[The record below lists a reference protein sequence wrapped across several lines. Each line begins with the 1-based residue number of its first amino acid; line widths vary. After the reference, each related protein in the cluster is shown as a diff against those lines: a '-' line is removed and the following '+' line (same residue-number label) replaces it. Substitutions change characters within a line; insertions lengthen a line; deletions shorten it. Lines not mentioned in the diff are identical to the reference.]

1 MLAIG
6 WGPRKRCRG
15 LQKWGDILKHIILY
29 GPPAAGKLT
38 VGAELARLTG
48 FGLLHNHLSNN
59 LVREV
64 FPYGHPEMGRL
75 VIKFRTELIEAA
87 AKAKVEGLISTM
99 VYARGTI
106 DDKILQTW
114 MRSVKRFGG
123 ETCFVRL
130 HCAER
135 TLYKRVGN
143 SSRQDVRK
151 IVNAKQLKLWM
162 KQWDLYAPVAK
173 VASLEIDTDSIK
185 VAAAA
190 KLVAQHYRL
199 PMKKGR

>member
-1 MLAIG
+1 M
-6 WGPRKRCRG
+6 
-15 LQKWGDILKHIILY
+15 KHVILY

-38 VGAELARLTG
+38 VGTELSKLTG

-75 VIKFRTELIEAA
+75 VIKFRSELIEAA
-87 AKAKVEGLISTM
+87 AKAKVDGIISTM

-106 DDKILQTW
+106 DDKILDTW
-114 MRSVKRFGG
+114 VRTVKRHGG
-123 ETCFVRL
+123 ETHFVRL

-151 IVNAKQLKLWM
+151 IVNAKQLKMWM
-162 KQWDLYAPVAK
+162 KQWDLFAPVKKA
-173 VASLEIDTDSIK
+173 ASLEIDTDETK
-185 VAAAA
+185 PAAAA
-190 KLVAQHYRL
+190 RLIAQHLRL
-199 PMKKGR
+199 GGKRAR

>member
-1 MLAIG
+1 M
-6 WGPRKRCRG
+6 
-15 LQKWGDILKHIILY
+15 KHIILY

-38 VGAELARLTG
+38 IGTELSKLTG

-75 VIKFRTELIEAA
+75 VIKFRSELIEAA
-87 AKAKVEGLISTM
+87 AKAKVDGIISTM

-106 DDKILQTW
+106 DDKILQSW
-114 MRSVKRFGG
+114 IRSVKRYGG

-151 IVNAKQLKLWM
+151 IINAKQLKTWM
-162 KQWDLYAPVAK
+162 HQWDLYAPVAK
-173 VASLEIDTDSIK
+173 VASLEIDTDETK
-185 VAAAA
+185 PLAGA
-190 KLVAQHYRL
+190 KLIAQHLRL
-199 PMKKGR
+199 NIKRTR